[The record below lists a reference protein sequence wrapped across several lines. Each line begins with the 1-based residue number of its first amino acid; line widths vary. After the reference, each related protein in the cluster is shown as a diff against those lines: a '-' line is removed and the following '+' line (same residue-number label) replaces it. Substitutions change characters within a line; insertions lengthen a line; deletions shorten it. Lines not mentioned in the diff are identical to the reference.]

1 MRSLSNG
8 AENAGSVV
16 LMGSTNVFDFVSADA
31 DADAEHDVNDA
42 LDRAPAAPDDR
53 AAAGDDDDVA
63 VAALNSDRRA
73 RKSVLFDMTASTQD
87 VAWHR
92 RLFHLHFHSR

>member
-1 MRSLSNG
+1 MRSLSSG
-8 AENAGSVV
+8 AEKARSVV
-16 LMGSTNVFDFVSADA
+16 LVGSTNAFDFVSA

-63 VAALNSDRRA
+63 VAALNSDRSA
-73 RKSVLFDMTASTQD
+73 RKSAFDMAASTQT
-87 VAWHR
+87 
-92 RLFHLHFHSR
+92 